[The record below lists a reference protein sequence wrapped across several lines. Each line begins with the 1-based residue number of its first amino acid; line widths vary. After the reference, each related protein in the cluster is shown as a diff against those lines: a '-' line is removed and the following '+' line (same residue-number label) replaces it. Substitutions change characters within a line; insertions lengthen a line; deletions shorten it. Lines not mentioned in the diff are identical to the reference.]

1 MVLSEPSPCGQR
13 GPCACSRPSLR
24 LLVREDLAPAPAR
37 VALALWAARHRT
49 AASSPSL
56 GLASEDR
63 GPLNAWGTRGGGAL
77 GQKTTDENR
86 REFPCG
92 VAGESGAATLGL
104 TFASRAR
111 AARVTLAW
119 SGRRFRARASR
130 RRSSCCDHDRKN
142 KTGRL
147 NSVNSKTSWARQQSP
162 ASFPTSIKTVV
173 CQSRAISVSLRSQ
186 SGRKW
191 ALRGIGW
198 LPMCYGDFETHPTSL
213 LVHETVQS

>member
-1 MVLSEPSPCGQR
+1 MLPPEPSPFGQR
-13 GPCACSRPSLR
+13 GPCSCSRPSRPR
-24 LLVREDLAPAPAR
+24 LVGCAASHSRIEPVPRLSPRGPRTFKRLGNQGRRGLGSENDRRKQAR
-37 VALALWAARHRT
+37 VSVWSRRRERRGNPGTHLRFAGEGGAGHVSLER
-49 AASSPSL
+49 ASISR
-56 GLASEDR
+56 ASESS
-63 GPLNAWGTRGGGAL
+63 
-77 GQKTTDENR
+77 
-86 REFPCG
+86 
-92 VAGESGAATLGL
+92 VGL
-104 TFASRAR
+104 
-111 AARVTLAW
+111 
-119 SGRRFRARASR
+119 SR